1 MVPPKEFT
9 LGRVKDHAHG
19 VTLHDRIIMCSL
31 LNNDLI
37 DLSCM
42 RDKCFVDNCKEF
54 VTLSAF
60 KSLAYQQCKAE
71 VVGARQ
77 ICILI
82 F

>member
-31 LNNDLI
+31 LNNNLI

-60 KSLAYQQCKAE
+60 KS
-71 VVGARQ
+71 
-77 ICILI
+77 
-82 F
+82 